1 MGKRLWI
8 KMGAIG
14 SWKQIGGGGGVKVPI
29 RTNNKIGPFFSTH
42 KSVRQDDPF
51 SSLFLVWLLMV

>member
-14 SWKQIGGGGGVKVPI
+14 SWKQIGGGGVLKCLLELIIKLAPSSLLTRVLDKMIPSP
-29 RTNNKIGPFFSTH
+29 PFF
-42 KSVRQDDPF
+42 
-51 SSLFLVWLLMV
+51 